1 MESLKGCFH
10 EEKGENRDNEVPRL
24 LDPTTGEFIFEDQN
38 VLDSTTGELISEDR
52 TKRMKHEQKDTYF
65 DSLEQSEHKDNSDT
79 STHED
84 ETTQDRFKSG
94 STTPS
99 TELYSES
106 TDDDTPIEIQ
116 ATDTGFDV
124 KDTVTGLDFGSN
136 LSKKLSPK
144 SQDWKYC
151 KSALADRVSRIEK
164 LMSTI
169 TAESGEID
177 NVNLSALEK
186 ARAELE
192 SVKEQ
197 TGLEDSI
204 DKHVEDDSMTQGSCM
219 LDDSR
224 EENNSP
230 CDVSVSDSSC
240 IMDVQNSIGEEMESR
255 CFKRKRKAINY
266 SELANNKNDS
276 DTDTDTDVPIWADES
291 IMKSIKNK
299 DPFVKVRVD
308 LEFLSTFDMLIR
320 RELYKTM
327 LAPDA
332 SNEFDKTMPLILDVR
347 SIPEQTTEENVANK
361 ATKGRLRRKWM
372 EIVNVVRFGNEKL
385 DQINKARAQARSL
398 EYLRKRI
405 FSSLKKHVNKSFTD
419 EGLCRLIIMHLSVIL
434 EREED
439 ELMELNDKEVRK
451 MMEEEDARQK
461 RNMYFNKNIS
471 VQEKEAVRLRTINL
485 KETKLANQI
494 KACKIKTE
502 KSAAENTPA
511 RSTPEPIK
519 EMISTIPDFLYSRS
533 QDRDVMSTVEMVNDL
548 IVEEVKRNN
557 RNEVHSEAISCMSD
571 HLQPF
576 SKENQGSNKGSLAP
590 KVVYHSNNNA
600 YSSTAELQRRCP
612 LHFDKLQQH
621 VQKSLAQ
628 STGNLLSGTV
638 GENFANRIATSYANE
653 HDADFRALEEKAFK
667 ECQEN
672 KSLHGLPVKDDS
684 VDDYIVVQNI
694 DYEDEESPTGDTLDC
709 SKGNTLELFPLELS
723 RATSAPPPY
732 PSGGRAETHSPS
744 EAGGVKTIVI
754 KEDPVEIKTEKD
766 SLEPPP
772 LRLFQ
777 SIDASFPSIT
787 QFVAPE
793 LPALHYVQQSAI
805 ANYVSVSNSEQITP
819 VPNPNTSLAK
829 SHFAEKLKKNDTF
842 SQTASTPGNMIQ
854 TLPLYTA
861 PEVLNPLQFSSIPQ
875 NIIPVM
881 SAPNAIV
888 TAQASQAPMLN
899 FYVPQSSQPGIA
911 TPVFPQSGNQA
922 VGVTPI
928 AAANVSP
935 QTILQPAMLPGM
947 SQPVLV
953 PVVSPL
959 YCTPAVVS
967 QSVSGQTP
975 SNDAVASG
983 HEVPSTSPA
992 LAFPVSSMPSLPLSA
1007 PKLPIKPCTRPPLK
1021 PAKTRVKTRVKRR
1034 RNPTPPPLDRTPLP
1048 IALVGPLPTII
1059 PSAPITAIQTS
1070 PPPLQPIRPNTPSST
1085 TSLPQSTI
1093 PTSVSTAEN
1102 QSQDSLFY
1110 KLPIPLADFLAV
1122 QLRAQ
1127 IETANKIAESAT
1139 PGTLNP

>member
-1 MESLKGCFH
+1 M
-10 EEKGENRDNEVPRL
+10 
-24 LDPTTGEFIFEDQN
+24 
-38 VLDSTTGELISEDR
+38 
-52 TKRMKHEQKDTYF
+52 
-65 DSLEQSEHKDNSDT
+65 
-79 STHED
+79 
-84 ETTQDRFKSG
+84 
-94 STTPS
+94 
-99 TELYSES
+99 
-106 TDDDTPIEIQ
+106 
-116 ATDTGFDV
+116 
-124 KDTVTGLDFGSN
+124 
-136 LSKKLSPK
+136 
-144 SQDWKYC
+144 
-151 KSALADRVSRIEK
+151 
-164 LMSTI
+164 
-169 TAESGEID
+169 
-177 NVNLSALEK
+177 
-186 ARAELE
+186 
-192 SVKEQ
+192 
-197 TGLEDSI
+197 
-204 DKHVEDDSMTQGSCM
+204 
-219 LDDSR
+219 
-224 EENNSP
+224 
-230 CDVSVSDSSC
+230 
-240 IMDVQNSIGEEMESR
+240 
-255 CFKRKRKAINY
+255 
-266 SELANNKNDS
+266 
-276 DTDTDTDVPIWADES
+276 
-291 IMKSIKNK
+291 
-299 DPFVKVRVD
+299 
-308 LEFLSTFDMLIR
+308 
-320 RELYKTM
+320 
-327 LAPDA
+327 
-332 SNEFDKTMPLILDVR
+332 
-347 SIPEQTTEENVANK
+347 
-361 ATKGRLRRKWM
+361 
-372 EIVNVVRFGNEKL
+372 
-385 DQINKARAQARSL
+385 
-398 EYLRKRI
+398 
-405 FSSLKKHVNKSFTD
+405 NKSFTY

-471 VQEKEAVRLRTINL
+471 VQAKEAGRLRTINL

-519 EMISTIPDFLYSRS
+519 EIISTIPDFLYSRS

-548 IVEEVKRNN
+548 IVEEVKRNK
-557 RNEVHSEAISCMSD
+557 RNEVHNEAISCMSD

-576 SKENQGSNKGSLAP
+576 SKENHGSNKGSLAP

-653 HDADFRALEEKAFK
+653 HDADFRALEEKAFE

-694 DYEDEESPTGDTLDC
+694 DYEDEESPTGDTLDS
-709 SKGNTLELFPLELS
+709 SKGNTLGVFPLELS

-754 KEDPVEIKTEKD
+754 KEEPVEIKTEKD

-772 LRLFQ
+772 LRQFQ

-805 ANYVSVSNSEQITP
+805 SKHVLVSHSEQATTA
-819 VPNPNTSLAK
+819 PNPN
-829 SHFAEKLKKNDTF
+829 
-842 SQTASTPGNMIQ
+842 MIQ
-854 TLPLYTA
+854 ALPLYTA
-861 PEVLNPLQFSSIPQ
+861 PQVLNTLQISSIPQ

-881 SAPNAIV
+881 SAPNAID
-888 TAQASQAPMLN
+888 TAQASQAPMVN
-899 FYVPQSSQPGIA
+899 FYVPQSAQPGTA
-911 TPVFPQSGNQA
+911 TTVLPQNRNQA
-922 VGVTPI
+922 VDVTPI

-935 QTILQPAMLPGM
+935 QTILQPALLPWM

-953 PVVSPL
+953 PMVNPL
-959 YCTPAVVS
+959 YCTPAIVS
-967 QSVSGQTP
+967 QSVSEQTL
-975 SNDAVASG
+975 SNFAVASG
-983 HEVPSTSPA
+983 QEVPSTSPA
-992 LAFPVSSMPSLPLSA
+992 PAFPVSSMPLLSLSA

-1048 IALVGPLPTII
+1048 IALVGPLPTTI
-1059 PSAPITAIQTS
+1059 PSTPITAIQTS
-1070 PPPLQPIRPNTPSST
+1070 QAPLQSIRPNTPSSS
-1085 TSLPQSTI
+1085 TSLPESTI
-1093 PTSVSTAEN
+1093 PTSVSTAEK

-1139 PGTLNP
+1139 PGTLNS